1 MALCGI
7 YFFAA
12 SKWLIDIST
21 ARSHFEAATHN
32 RPTVLWH
39 QILQYVFCNILL
51 INHRY
56 IDIYCDHPPTTG
68 QLYFD
73 IKCLLRKYIRTWLEN
88 HNTCFPNQKLFESIK
103 MQKWLLIS
111 PPSQLFSTI
120 PAQAI
125 NQESNVVS
133 FFSGYDEPAYKRQRA
148 SIVPSSPTCKPSQ
161 LLRYLHK
168 PRWETACRQIV
179 HVQTKQIFQFFFSPF
194 AHLLGLLAMGLRL
207 LQVQHI
213 VGCFLCRCTDN
224 FTWFAVL
231 PQS

>member
-1 MALCGI
+1 MSSA
-7 YFFAA
+7 
-12 SKWLIDIST
+12 
-21 ARSHFEAATHN
+21 
-32 RPTVLWH
+32 
-39 QILQYVFCNILL
+39 QI
-51 INHRY
+51 
-56 IDIYCDHPPTTG
+56 
-68 QLYFD
+68 
-73 IKCLLRKYIRTWLEN
+73 YIRTWLEN

-103 MQKWLLIS
+103 MQKWQLIS

-148 SIVPSSPTCKPSQ
+148 SIVPSSPTSKPSQ

-168 PRWETACRQIV
+168 PRWEIEFREIV
-179 HVQTKQIFQFFFSPF
+179 HVQTKQFFQFFSPF

>member
-73 IKCLLRKYIRTWLEN
+73 IKCLLRKYIRTWLED
-88 HNTCFPNQKLFESIK
+88 HNTCFSNQKLFESIK

-133 FFSGYDEPAYKRQRA
+133 FFQSLKLGCREYDIPQR
-148 SIVPSSPTCKPSQ
+148 SKTFKFSCIT
-161 LLRYLHK
+161 LLLK
-168 PRWETACRQIV
+168 IC
-179 HVQTKQIFQFFFSPF
+179 
-194 AHLLGLLAMGLRL
+194 
-207 LQVQHI
+207 
-213 VGCFLCRCTDN
+213 N
-224 FTWFAVL
+224 
-231 PQS
+231 